1 MHLVWTLTQKA
12 NLGGVLHS
20 SNRRWRSTRSRLTGQ
35 AGQTLAEYAMLVAGI
50 AVVVVLLALLT
61 FRGSITSAFDSASNC
76 LQTACSQTSDE
87 EDAGNNDHCT
97 DGNGQDGNQG
107 NCDD

>member
-1 MHLVWTLTQKA
+1 MHLVWKLARKA
-12 NLGGVLHS
+12 KLGGVLHS
-20 SNRRWRSTRSRLTGQ
+20 AGMRWRSPRRRPAGQ
-35 AGQTLAEYAMLVAGI
+35 AGQTLAEYALLMSLV
-50 AVVVVLLALLT
+50 AVVVVVLAVMT
-61 FRGSITSAFDSASNC
+61 FRDSIATAFDSTSAC
-76 LQTACSQTSDE
+76 LQTACSQTAE

>member
-20 SNRRWRSTRSRLTGQ
+20 SNRRWRSTRSRLTDQ

-76 LQTACSQTSDE
+76 LQTACSQSSEGTD
-87 EDAGNNDHCT
+87 NNDHCT
-97 DGNGQDGNQG
+97 DGNGQDGNEG
-107 NCDD
+107 NCVD

>member
-20 SNRRWRSTRSRLTGQ
+20 VRTRWRSSRCRLTDQ

-50 AVVVVLLALLT
+50 AIVVVLTALLT
-61 FRGSITSAFDSASNC
+61 FGGSITSAFDSASNC
-76 LQTACSQTSDE
+76 LQTACSQTSE
-87 EDAGNNDHCT
+87 EGADNNDHCN

-107 NCDD
+107 NCVD